1 MTNQQNYCRMN
12 QLQGYI
18 GNSPWCFSVDRAR
31 SFASDSFCPTPGI
44 RRVENYQEESC
55 SSKCKKC
62 EAGGPKDGGTSL
74 VNGVCTNYCSYP
86 NLPQSYWKCGTG
98 PAYKYGQ
105 NPPSTKGIDC
115 RSCTGND
122 KVAWC
127 KNDSQWEFGDA
138 AYQCMTKKS
147 AAHCINDSS
156 IKCSKPGKRV
166 GRDNMCQTC
175 NDSLVICGASGNGLS
190 GCPKQ

>member
-1 MTNQQNYCRMN
+1 MN

-98 PAYKYGQ
+98 DAYKYGQ

-115 RSCTGND
+115 RSCAGND

-127 KNDSQWEFGDA
+127 KNGGSSAFGDA
-138 AYQCMTKKS
+138 ARQCMNKKQAT
-147 AAHCINDSS
+147 AAKCINDSS
-156 IKCSKPGKRV
+156 IACANKRYYDNDNKCI
-166 GRDNMCQTC
+166 TC
-175 NDSLVICGASGNGLS
+175 DYGSDSQVICGVSDSSDPAYFPH
-190 GCPKQ
+190 C